1 MIHRKTSK
9 FACRATA
16 ITVPVIRK
24 AAGKDYI
31 VLAVKAPPPLKGRDV
46 IVLSVLFG

>member
-9 FACRATA
+9 FVCRTIA
-16 ITVPVIRK
+16 ITAQVIRK

-31 VLAVKAPPPLKGRDV
+31 VLAAKALPPLKGRDV